1 LKDFDMQ
8 VHVHVHLH
16 GILRD
21 RLDPELK
28 GRSTLDLPDGS
39 SLQSLVDHLGL
50 DGYLHAS
57 INEEIAEDF
66 DSLLKNED
74 TVDLFRPSAGG

>member
-1 LKDFDMQ
+1 MQ
-8 VHVHVHLH
+8 VHIRLH

-21 RLDPELK
+21 RLAPELK
-28 GRSTLDLPDGS
+28 GRATLDLSAGS
-39 SLQSLVDHLGL
+39 SLQSLLDHLRL

-66 DSLLKNED
+66 GSLLNNGD